1 MKTGEYLVYMTQ
13 LVCGTNVTSS
23 PTTNCSDGGGGG
35 GGCTLDGPGPLTAD
49 CTLFDFM
56 LWTVVGGTLCAFGLV
71 GNALSFVVLHFGG
84 DNSSKTAATT
94 LLLRALAVADSLVLV
109 TYLPLYALESVTVY
123 TGHDGV
129 FRRFY
134 NVIMPYLWP
143 LYLIRSCLFEVRN
156 LYSVEH
162 MFSEKSCESL
172 RKDVGV

>member
-1 MKTGEYLVYMTQ
+1 MIAADYLVYMTR

-23 PTTNCSDGGGGG
+23 PTTNCSGGG
-35 GGCTLDGPGPLTAD
+35 GGCSLDGPEPLTAD

-56 LWTVVGGTLCAFGLV
+56 LWTVLGGTLCAFGLV

-143 LYLIRSCLFEVRN
+143 LYLMRSCLFKVQK
-156 LYSVEH
+156 LYF
-162 MFSEKSCESL
+162 FSEKSCESL
-172 RKDVGV
+172 HKEEGL